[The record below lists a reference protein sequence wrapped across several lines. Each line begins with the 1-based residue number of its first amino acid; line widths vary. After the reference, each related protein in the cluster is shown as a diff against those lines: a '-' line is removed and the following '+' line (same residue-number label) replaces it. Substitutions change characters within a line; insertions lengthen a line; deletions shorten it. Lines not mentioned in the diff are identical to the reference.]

1 MGTFSGEA
9 FINIKH
15 TEQSY
20 IVRVA
25 ATQQGSG
32 TMSSHNFIQR
42 RGSQNDI
49 EGRQETWLIDCSA
62 KPGPVQSLA
71 GETEICQRSKA
82 IATFGA
88 FK

>member
-1 MGTFSGEA
+1 M
-9 FINIKH
+9 ILK
-15 TEQSY
+15 
-20 IVRVA
+20 
-25 ATQQGSG
+25 
-32 TMSSHNFIQR
+32 
-42 RGSQNDI
+42 
-49 EGRQETWLIDCSA
+49 GRQETWLIDCSA